1 MVKIYTNQSGSKPYP
16 MGWSLQYAFY
26 KGVAQRQEYEYLKV
40 TNVKFIR
47 RSIKVGIAS
56 QYITADTIHQRCL
69 HLPWVDHKKNLH
81 SY

>member
-1 MVKIYTNQSGSKPYP
+1 MVKVYTNQSGSKPYSI
-16 MGWSLQYAFY
+16 GWSLQYAFY

-40 TNVKFIR
+40 ANIKFIR

-56 QYITADTIHQRCL
+56 QYITADTIDQRCL
-69 HLPWVDHKKNLH
+69 HSPWVDHRKNLQ

>member
-16 MGWSLQYAFY
+16 IGWSLQYAFY
-26 KGVAQRQEYEYLKV
+26 KRVAQRQEYEYLKV
-40 TNVKFIR
+40 TNIKFIR

-69 HLPWVDHKKNLH
+69 HSPWVDHKKNFH

>member
-1 MVKIYTNQSGSKPYP
+1 MVKVYTNQSGSKPYFI
-16 MGWSLQYAFY
+16 GWSLQYAFY

-40 TNVKFIR
+40 ANIKFIR

-56 QYITADTIHQRCL
+56 QYITADTISQRCL
-69 HLPWVDHKKNLH
+69 HSPWVDNRKNLH